1 MKQAE
6 AIVLG
11 GKVLTCAEDEEVP
24 GPRRGAEMD
33 EVGEI
38 EEGALAI
45 NGGKIAEV
53 GYARDLLRRWQG
65 EVLDFGECTILPGFV
80 DAHTHPIFA
89 GSRADEYQ
97 MRAEGLSYEEIHA
110 KGGGIASTVRATCEA
125 SDAELEAL
133 TRRHL
138 KLMLAHGTTTCEAKS
153 GYGLNTRE
161 ELRELR
167 LLRQLGQE
175 LPLDLTPTFMGAH
188 AIPEE
193 YASQPHAYVELV
205 IKEMLPAVVQ
215 EGLADWIDVFCERG
229 AFDVAQSKRILE
241 AGLAAGL
248 GARIHA
254 EEFCYLGGARVA
266 AQLGATSCDHLQNL
280 QPDDYPIL
288 LESGI
293 IPVLMPGTSFFLGG
307 GRYAKGREMIAA
319 GLPVAVAT
327 DFNPGSNFCLSMPM
341 AISLAVLK
349 LRLTPEEAIIAAT
362 LNGAHALKRAH
373 LVGSL
378 EAGKQADFVVLNT
391 LQWREWPYAY
401 GVNLIRQVFKKGQ
414 LVA

>member
-138 KLMLAHGTTTCEAKS
+138 KLMLAHGTSTCEAKS
-153 GYGLNTRE
+153 GYGLNTRD

-254 EEFCYLGGARVA
+254 EEFCYLGGARMA

>member
-254 EEFCYLGGARVA
+254 EEFCYLGGARMA

>member
-254 EEFCYLGGARVA
+254 EEFCYLGGARMA

-307 GRYAKGREMIAA
+307 GRYK
-319 GLPVAVAT
+319 
-327 DFNPGSNFCLSMPM
+327 
-341 AISLAVLK
+341 
-349 LRLTPEEAIIAAT
+349 
-362 LNGAHALKRAH
+362 
-373 LVGSL
+373 
-378 EAGKQADFVVLNT
+378 
-391 LQWREWPYAY
+391 
-401 GVNLIRQVFKKGQ
+401 
-414 LVA
+414 